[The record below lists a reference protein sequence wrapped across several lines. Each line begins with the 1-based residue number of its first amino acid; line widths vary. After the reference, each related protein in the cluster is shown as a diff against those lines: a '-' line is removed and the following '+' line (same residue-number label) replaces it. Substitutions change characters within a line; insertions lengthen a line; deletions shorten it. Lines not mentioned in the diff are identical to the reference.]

1 MTASSQSQQVNEYIR
16 EVCSRVRAREVH
28 PDIRAE
34 LTNHLEELSEDIKT
48 HSPEI
53 SNEDAITTAIQQM
66 GDPADVGS
74 RLNRI
79 HRPRTDWR
87 FVGTVAALLGFALI
101 IMYSADKSLQVRPSV
116 QTIDLFSKKLLSIGI
131 GLLLLVVVRMIDYR
145 KISAYSVPIYWSTI
159 VVMLFALMNGE
170 HVNGTQQYI
179 TLLGIHFPLLALSPY
194 VLIVVLAGLL
204 TKQKNKHNW
213 SVQWAVYVSPA
224 LVLYLLS
231 FRITEFV
238 FFFIVA
244 LALFMFT
251 YRNKAIAVL
260 APLVHV
266 FVIPALLLLFNGS
279 FLQPGFRQRVSN
291 FFNLDPYEG
300 MVNPVVQS
308 LDIIREAGWF
318 GNGIGAPF
326 TNMSLYYIHSD
337 WIYTYM
343 IFALGWAG

>member
-1 MTASSQSQQVNEYIR
+1 
-16 EVCSRVRAREVH
+16 
-28 PDIRAE
+28 
-34 LTNHLEELSEDIKT
+34 
-48 HSPEI
+48 
-53 SNEDAITTAIQQM
+53 
-66 GDPADVGS
+66 
-74 RLNRI
+74 
-79 HRPRTDWR
+79 
-87 FVGTVAALLGFALI
+87 
-101 IMYSADKSLQVRPSV
+101 
-116 QTIDLFSKKLLSIGI
+116 
-131 GLLLLVVVRMIDYR
+131 
-145 KISAYSVPIYWSTI
+145 
-159 VVMLFALMNGE
+159 MLFALMNGE

-194 VLIVVLAGLL
+194 VLIVALAGLL

-318 GNGIGAPF
+318 GNGIGAPL

-343 IFALGWAG
+343 IFALGWAGGLAVLWTVAALLYRILQAAVTVKDPFGKYMIKGLGLLLGLKFVWSIAMTIGWLPFTSVQFPLIAFGGSSMFADMIALGFMMGIYRRKDMIIVSKEQRIVS